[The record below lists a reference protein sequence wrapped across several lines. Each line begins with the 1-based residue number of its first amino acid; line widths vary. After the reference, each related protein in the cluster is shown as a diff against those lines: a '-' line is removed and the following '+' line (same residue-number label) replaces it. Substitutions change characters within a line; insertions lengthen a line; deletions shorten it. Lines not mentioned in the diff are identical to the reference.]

1 MAGVFGE
8 AVALVAGRAGVLEVV
23 VPAVPRLADMVK
35 AAVASWPIAAR
46 VVTDPG
52 EKDAAF
58 RQARAALTK
67 SGTSTLELAVA
78 GVPMVAA
85 YKVPLLEAV
94 AARWLVTIRN
104 IILAN
109 LVLGENVVPQVLQ
122 SACTPER
129 LAAALVPLLA
139 DTLERRGQI
148 ESFARLDTV
157 MEIGRAAPSDRAA
170 AVVLDCAGALSQPER
185 ETVASGPPTA

>member
-1 MAGVFGE
+1 M
-8 AVALVAGRAGVLEVV
+8 
-23 VPAVPRLADMVK
+23 PSVPRLADVVK
-35 AAVASWPIAAR
+35 AAIASWPIAAR
-46 VVTDPG
+46 VVTEPG

-58 RQARAALTK
+58 RLARAALTK

-85 YKVPLLEAV
+85 YKVPLLEELV
-94 AARWLVTIRN
+94 VRWLVTIRN

-109 LVLGENVVPQVLQ
+109 LVLGENVVPQTLQ
-122 SACTPER
+122 RDCTPER

-139 DTLERRGQI
+139 DTPERRSQI
-148 ESFARLDTV
+148 EAFARLDTI

-170 AVVLDCAGALSQPER
+170 AMVLDCVIRLN
-185 ETVASGPPTA
+185 